1 MLNDAVESAVA
12 AGPSPTEPYDVVGIG
27 FGPSNLALAIAAR
40 EIDPLRTCLFL
51 ERGPCFRWHP
61 GMLLKGSRM
70 QISFLKDLVS
80 LRNLASPYSFLN
92 YLKHR
97 GRLERFVNLHEFHP
111 SRAEYSDYLAWAA
124 DDFSEQVRY
133 GAEVVGVTPHG
144 TSSFDVRYRERAS
157 GRTRTVRAR
166 NVVVAPGGKPRIP
179 DGVDL
184 DHVIHSSEFLPRFAE
199 RLPDTGG
206 AHRIVLVGD
215 GQSAG
220 EIALQA
226 LTEHPAGE
234 VHLIASGFAPRPTDN
249 SPFVNEQYFSDSA
262 RRFLEQPAERR
273 AKQLAD
279 VRNSNYGAVEE
290 RLLDDLYRLT
300 YLDEV
305 TGRRRL
311 FIHPYARL
319 VAAGPGEDGTLATF
333 QDRLDGTTTTL
344 PCDLVVLAT
353 GYERRL
359 DGATF
364 ADVLPYVRRDASGE
378 PELTATHRVALTPPL
393 TAGLYVQGLGESSF
407 GLGDTLLSLLP
418 FRSRQIVDDIAARLG
433 PAPGRGAARYPPD
446 RHVER
451 DAERMYA
458 VVDRFKFATVI
469 SARGTDDPVVTQLPL
484 TLDRS
489 RGARGF
495 LFGHLDGENPQVRLL
510 DDRPVTIL
518 FNGPNSYISPTVHET
533 DQLPTW
539 NSITVQVRGRAR
551 IVRDRERVVAG
562 LCELAARAE
571 RDPGPPTLRPD
582 DGRIDKLID
591 FVVGF
596 EVEIT
601 EIVGRFK
608 LSQDQE
614 EHERRHA
621 AHALADTAETDHRD
635 LIGLLLGMSLDNGR
649 TASDPGGDATV
660 ESLVGGDGS
669 GHHV

>member
-1 MLNDAVESAVA
+1 MLNDALESPLAS
-12 AGPSPTEPYDVVGIG
+12 GPSPTETYDVVGIG

-40 EIDPLRTCLFL
+40 EIDPLRGCLFL

-61 GMLLKGSRM
+61 GMLLEGSRM

-133 GAEVVGVTPHG
+133 GADVVGVTPHG
-144 TSSFDVRYRERAS
+144 TSSFDVRYRERSS

-166 NVVVAPGGKPRIP
+166 NVVVAPGGRPRIP
-179 DGVDL
+179 EGADL

-199 RLPDTGG
+199 RLPDTER

-220 EIALQA
+220 EIAMQA
-226 LTEHPAGE
+226 LREYPAIE
-234 VHLIASGFAPRPTDN
+234 VHLIASGIAPRPTDN
-249 SPFVNEQYFSDSA
+249 SSFVNEQYFSDSS
-262 RRFLEQPAERR
+262 RRFLEQPADRR
-273 AKQLAD
+273 ARQLAD

-305 TGRRRL
+305 KGRRRL
-311 FIHPYARL
+311 FIHPYSRL
-319 VAAGPGEDGTLATF
+319 VAAGPGEGGTLATV

-359 DGATF
+359 DRRTF
-364 ADVLPYVRRDASGE
+364 ADVLPYVRHDPEGE
-378 PELTATHRVALTPPL
+378 PVLTAAHRVALTPPL

-433 PAPGRGAARYPPD
+433 PASVDRAAPYPPD

-458 VVDRFKFATVI
+458 VVERFKFATVI

-489 RGARGF
+489 RGGRGV
-495 LFGHLDGENPQVRLL
+495 LFGHLDRENPQARLL
-510 DDRPVTIL
+510 DDRPVTLL
-518 FNGPNSYISPTVHET
+518 FNGPNSYISPTVYET

-551 IVRDRERVVAG
+551 IVRDRERIVAG
-562 LCELAARAE
+562 MCELAARSE
-571 RDPGPPTLRPD
+571 RNPGPPTLEPD
-582 DGRIDKLID
+582 NERIDKLID

-601 EIVGRFK
+601 DIVGRFK

-614 EHERRHA
+614 ERERLRA
-621 AHALADTAETDHRD
+621 AHALADTAGTDHRD
-635 LIGLLLGMSLDNGR
+635 LIGQLLGMPLDNGR
-649 TASDPGGDATV
+649 TAPNPGGGIV